1 MRLVS
6 SDNIRKVC
14 NNNYE
19 AVLIAAQYARKI
31 NAERLN
37 DAQFD
42 DAEEDSQADYKYKV
56 TTQALYDLV
65 DGKIKV
71 TKSV

>member
-37 DAQFD
+37 EAQYEDAD
-42 DAEEDSQADYKYKV
+42 EESQTNYKYKV

-71 TKSV
+71 AKSD